1 MTHHSNDN
9 QKDVVKLNVV
19 IEIDI
24 TNEPMRKF
32 EKRDDVYLKSL
43 VATQILNNSANVLD
57 VALKKIR

>member
-1 MTHHSNDN
+1 MKPINDN

-24 TNEPMRKF
+24 TNEPISKF
-32 EKRDDVYLKSL
+32 EKRNDTYLKSL

-57 VALKKIR
+57 VALKKVR